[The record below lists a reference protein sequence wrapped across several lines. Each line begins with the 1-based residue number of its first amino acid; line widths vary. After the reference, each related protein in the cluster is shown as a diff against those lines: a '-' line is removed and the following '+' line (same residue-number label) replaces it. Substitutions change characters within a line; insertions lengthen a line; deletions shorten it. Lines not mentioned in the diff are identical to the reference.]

1 MAIDETGLT
10 KGRVGKLNALRKSVG
25 DDLAEEVFAKWLER
39 QAASQAKD
47 KPDPVAVLDD
57 LGAQL
62 EGLAGDPGL
71 EPRTVVGDRAP
82 RRLITVPARK
92 AGLLGRRD
100 PGLPGTV
107 VQSPQDGSV
116 ANLT

>member
-1 MAIDETGLT
+1 MAGDVEQVSLVHILSPAQPGSSHAATIEV
-10 KGRVGKLNALRKSVG
+10 VGK
-25 DDLAEEVFAKWLER
+25 
-39 QAASQAKD
+39 AA
-47 KPDPVAVLDD
+47 LDD

-100 PGLPGTV
+100 PDLPGTV
-107 VQSPQDGSV
+107 VQSPQDRP
-116 ANLT
+116 